1 MVPKIIKIRS
11 CEGKHTITETF
22 VEHIVTGGINARWN
36 CGVFRKKQ
44 QCLSKCKSD
53 WRKWTRLDTSV
64 LHLFEKREWNLPFLL
79 FHFSSQKGNDQEK
92 HLREAICITIF
103 LLSHCLC
110 LLAESVLLVNVIWEI
125 VGVYLRH
132 STVLIKHVIL
142 LFTKTG
148 HIDEHF
154 QFDFSSLYSHS
165 LYEHVNVRV
174 KVINISPVTGNVPL
188 PFYENLSSAPIEG
201 QIKDVQYKKDWHLY
215 PSLCYMLAVIATLLL
230 WSS

>member
-1 MVPKIIKIRS
+1 MVPKIIKMRS

-22 VEHIVTGGINARWN
+22 LEHIVTGGINSRWN

-53 WRKWTRLDTSV
+53 WRKWTDLDTSV
-64 LHLFEKREWNLPFLL
+64 LHLFEKREWNLSFLL

-92 HLREAICITIF
+92 HVREAICITIF

-132 STVLIKHVIL
+132 STVFINTSFCYLLKQDISTSIFNLISVLCIHIL
-142 LFTKTG
+142 CKSMWTCEWK
-148 HIDEHF
+148 
-154 QFDFSSLYSHS
+154 
-165 LYEHVNVRV
+165 
-174 KVINISPVTGNVPL
+174 
-188 PFYENLSSAPIEG
+188 LSTF
-201 QIKDVQYKKDWHLY
+201 HL
-215 PSLCYMLAVIATLLL
+215 
-230 WSS
+230 